1 MHSESVNELI
11 TLCKCP
17 VVAAI
22 TEALRGCQHK
32 SQVIIQRLLCSVAYQ
47 WNHTTASCLE
57 ALSWGRCFNW
67 VSLNLQPVAISWVN
81 IELEKAT
88 LCLFMGMPTHTH
100 YKTLNILI
108 ISNFWLIF
116 LLRTVIIFKMA
127 QHHIAA
133 LRVEK
138 RLSLSFFFCIIC
150 FCNLVQL
157 YALKLIYFKLKIE
170 SFIFQCQAHL
180 RSKY

>member
-57 ALSWGRCFNW
+57 AQSWGRCFNW

-81 IELEKAT
+81 RELEKAT
-88 LCLFMGMPTHTH
+88 LCLFMGMRKFQPTHTH
-100 YKTLNILI
+100 YKI
-108 ISNFWLIF
+108 ISNFWLIVLQPF
-116 LLRTVIIFKMA
+116 LVFPIRTVIILKMPTTSYSGSEGW
-127 QHHIAA
+127 
-133 LRVEK
+133 EK
-138 RLSLSFFFCIIC
+138 IILIFF
-150 FCNLVQL
+150 
-157 YALKLIYFKLKIE
+157 A
-170 SFIFQCQAHL
+170 
-180 RSKY
+180 